1 MGIYSS
7 KDADSYNKKYIKN
20 HSNYELILEVYRD
33 YYSRDKDSNSVIKS
47 IINLMIT
54 ECVKHFL
61 LPLYE
66 EEESRNEDN
75 IEEIKN
81 KFNIIKNNFESIL
94 SNERRNIIRSEMK
107 NTKTKIIDSL
117 PTVNTENLKKL
128 NININTLMELLKSI
142 QTEINDFGTMIK
154 LEKDYL
160 DNLNWFQRRF
170 INVSW
175 RKKNY
180 DNFKTELDI
189 LNMDV
194 KLRISEING
203 AQTQFN
209 RIQTKLNSDDELSTK
224 YSTLI
229 TRINLM
235 FPEYRIN
242 GNAPQ

>member
-1 MGIYSS
+1 MGIFSS

-33 YYSRDKDSNSVIKS
+33 YYSRDKDNNSVIKS

-81 KFNIIKNNFESIL
+81 NFNIIKINFESIL
-94 SNERRNIIRSEMK
+94 SNEKRNIIRSEMK

-117 PTVNTENLKKL
+117 PTVNPENLPEL

-170 INVSW
+170 VNVSW

-242 GNAPQ
+242 GNAAQ